1 MGTSTR
7 QVLREKIARR
17 DGLIVVGAFN
27 AMSARIVADQG
38 FEAVYLTGAG
48 LTNMHYGVPDLGVI
62 GLRDVADAT
71 MRVRDA
77 VENLPLIVDMD
88 TGFGNA
94 VNVWHSVRALERAG
108 ADAVQ
113 IEDQVF
119 PKRCGHFAG
128 KAVAPLPD
136 MLDKIRAATD
146 ARTNADFQI
155 IARTDARAV
164 DGFEAAI
171 ERAQRFAEAGA
182 DVLFVE
188 AMTSL
193 DEIRQI
199 PGLLKQPVLI
209 NIVVGGKTPVLN
221 ARELGDMGY
230 SLVLYANA
238 ALQGAVLGMQKALSA
253 LKREGRLD
261 EDPALLAPF
270 SERQRLVNKPWYDA
284 LEQRYAGPCSSVA
297 LLPRRT
303 DVLLVRRVL
312 RTCSRAGRGCMHR
325 SGRV

>member
-1 MGTSTR
+1 MHSMKEAPMGQSTK
-7 QVLREKIARR
+7 QILREKVARR
-17 DGLIVVGAFN
+17 NGLIVAGAFN
-27 AMSARIVADQG
+27 AMSAKVVADQG

-48 LTNMHYGVPDLGVI
+48 LTNMHYGVPDLGII

-71 MRVRDA
+71 LRIREA
-77 VENLPLIVDMD
+77 VPDLPLIVDID

-94 VNVWHSVRALERAG
+94 VNAWHTVRAVERAG

-128 KAVAPLPD
+128 KAVAPLSE

-146 ARTNADFQI
+146 ARTDPDFQI

-164 DGFEAAI
+164 EGFDAAI
-171 ERAQRFAEAGA
+171 DRARQFAEAGA
-182 DVLFVE
+182 DILFVE

-199 PGLLKQPVLI
+199 PQLLKHPLLI
-209 NIVVGGKTPVLN
+209 NIVVGGKTPTLT

-238 ALQGAVLGMQKALSA
+238 ALQGAVLGMQNALST
-253 LKREGRLD
+253 LKRDGKLD

-270 SERQRLVNKPWYDA
+270 NERQRLVDTPLTDE
-284 LEQRYAGPCSSVA
+284 LEKRYAE
-297 LLPRRT
+297 R
-303 DVLLVRRVL
+303 
-312 RTCSRAGRGCMHR
+312 
-325 SGRV
+325 

>member
-1 MGTSTR
+1 MKEAPMGKSTK
-7 QVLREKIARR
+7 QVLREKVARR
-17 DGLIVVGAFN
+17 DGLIVAGAFN
-27 AMSARIVADQG
+27 AMSAKVVADQG

-48 LTNMHYGVPDLGVI
+48 LTNMHYGVPDLGII

-71 MRVRDA
+71 LRIREA
-77 VENLPLIVDMD
+77 VPDLPLIVDID

-94 VNVWHSVRALERAG
+94 VNAWHTVRAVERAG

-128 KAVAPLPD
+128 KAVAPLSE

-146 ARTNADFQI
+146 ARTDPDFQI

-164 DGFEAAI
+164 EGFDAAI
-171 ERAQRFAEAGA
+171 DRARQFAEAGA
-182 DVLFVE
+182 DILFVE

-199 PGLLKQPVLI
+199 PQLLKHPLLI
-209 NIVVGGKTPVLN
+209 NIVVGGKTPTLT

-238 ALQGAVLGMQKALSA
+238 ALQGAVLGMQKALST
-253 LKREGRLD
+253 LKRDGKLD

-270 SERQRLVNKPWYDA
+270 NERQRLVDKPLYDE
-284 LEQRYAGPCSSVA
+284 LEKRYAE
-297 LLPRRT
+297 R
-303 DVLLVRRVL
+303 
-312 RTCSRAGRGCMHR
+312 
-325 SGRV
+325 

>member
-1 MGTSTR
+1 MSPSTK
-7 QVLREKIARR
+7 QVLREKVARR
-17 DGLIVVGAFN
+17 DGLIVAGAFN
-27 AMSARIVADQG
+27 AMSAKIVADQG

-48 LTNMHYGVPDLGVI
+48 LTNMHYGAPDLGII

-71 MRVRDA
+71 LRIREA
-77 VENLPLIVDMD
+77 VEGLPLIVDID

-94 VNVWHSVRALERAG
+94 VNAWHTVRALERAG

-128 KAVAPLPD
+128 KAVAPLPE

-146 ARTNADFQI
+146 ARKDPDFQI

-164 DGFEAAI
+164 EGFDAAI
-171 ERAQRFAEAGA
+171 ERAQQFAEAGA
-182 DVLFVE
+182 DILFVE

-193 DEIRQI
+193 EEIRKI
-199 PGLLKQPVLI
+199 PQLLKQPLLI
-209 NIVVGGKTPVLN
+209 NIVVGGKTPTLA
-221 ARELGDMGY
+221 ARELGAMGY

-238 ALQGAVLGMQKALSA
+238 ALQGAVLGMQNALST
-253 LKREGRLD
+253 LKRDGKLD

-270 SERQRLVNKPWYDA
+270 NERQRLVDKPWYDE
-284 LEQRYAGPCSSVA
+284 LEKRYAE
-297 LLPRRT
+297 R
-303 DVLLVRRVL
+303 
-312 RTCSRAGRGCMHR
+312 
-325 SGRV
+325 

>member
-1 MGTSTR
+1 MEKSTKR
-7 QVLREKIARR
+7 VLREKVARR
-17 DGLIVVGAFN
+17 NGLIVAGAFN

-48 LTNMHYGVPDLGVI
+48 LTNMHYGAPDLGII

-71 MRVRDA
+71 MRIREA
-77 VENLPLIVDMD
+77 VEELPLIVDID

-94 VNVWHSVRALERAG
+94 VNAWHTVRALERAG

-128 KAVAPLPD
+128 KAVAPLSE

-146 ARTNADFQI
+146 ARQDPDFQI

-164 DGFEAAI
+164 EGFEGAI
-171 ERAQRFAEAGA
+171 ERAQKFAEAGA
-182 DVLFVE
+182 DILFVE
-188 AMTSL
+188 AMTTL
-193 DEIRQI
+193 EEIGKI
-199 PGLLKQPVLI
+199 PQLLKQPLLI
-209 NIVVGGKTPVLN
+209 NIVVGGKTPTLS
-221 ARELGDMGY
+221 AQELGGMGY

-238 ALQGAVLGMQKALSA
+238 ALQGAVLGMQNALSA
-253 LKREGRLD
+253 LKRDGKLD

-270 SERQRLVNKPWYDA
+270 NERQRLARKPLYDE
-284 LEQRYAGPCSSVA
+284 LERRYAE
-297 LLPRRT
+297 R
-303 DVLLVRRVL
+303 
-312 RTCSRAGRGCMHR
+312 
-325 SGRV
+325 

>member
-1 MGTSTR
+1 MGKSTK
-7 QVLREKIARR
+7 QVLREKVARR
-17 DGLIVVGAFN
+17 NGLVVAGAFN
-27 AMSARIVADQG
+27 AMSARVVADQG

-48 LTNMHYGVPDLGVI
+48 LTNMHYGVPDLGII

-71 MRVRDA
+71 LRIREA
-77 VENLPLIVDMD
+77 VEDLPLIVDID

-94 VNVWHSVRALERAG
+94 VNAWHTVRALERAG

-128 KAVAPLPD
+128 KAVAPLPE
-136 MLDKIRAATD
+136 MLDKIRAAAD
-146 ARTNADFQI
+146 ARHDPDFQI

-164 DGFEAAI
+164 EGFEGAI
-171 ERAQRFAEAGA
+171 ERAQKFAEAGA
-182 DVLFVE
+182 DILFVE

-193 DEIRQI
+193 EEIRKI
-199 PGLLKQPVLI
+199 PQLLKEPLLI
-209 NIVVGGKTPVLN
+209 NIVVGGKTPTLTSQ
-221 ARELGDMGY
+221 ELGSMGY

-253 LKREGRLD
+253 LKRDGKLD

-270 SERQRLVNKPWYDA
+270 NERQRLVNKPLYDE
-284 LEQRYAGPCSSVA
+284 LEQRYAE
-297 LLPRRT
+297 R
-303 DVLLVRRVL
+303 
-312 RTCSRAGRGCMHR
+312 
-325 SGRV
+325 

>member
-1 MGTSTR
+1 MGKSTK
-7 QVLREKIARR
+7 QVLREKVARR
-17 DGLIVVGAFN
+17 DGLIVAGAFN
-27 AMSARIVADQG
+27 AMSAKVVADQG

-48 LTNMHYGVPDLGVI
+48 LTNMHYGVPDLGII

-71 MRVRDA
+71 LRIREA
-77 VENLPLIVDMD
+77 VPDLPLIVDID

-94 VNVWHSVRALERAG
+94 VNAWHTVRAVERAG

-128 KAVAPLPD
+128 KAVAPLSE

-146 ARTNADFQI
+146 ARTDPDFQI

-164 DGFEAAI
+164 EGFDAAI
-171 ERAQRFAEAGA
+171 DRARQFAEAGA
-182 DVLFVE
+182 DILFVE

-199 PGLLKQPVLI
+199 PQLLKHPLLI
-209 NIVVGGKTPVLN
+209 NIVVGGKTPTLT

-238 ALQGAVLGMQKALSA
+238 ALQGAVLGMQKALST
-253 LKREGRLD
+253 LKRDGKLD

-270 SERQRLVNKPWYDA
+270 NERQRLVDKPLYDE
-284 LEQRYAGPCSSVA
+284 LEKRYAE
-297 LLPRRT
+297 R
-303 DVLLVRRVL
+303 
-312 RTCSRAGRGCMHR
+312 
-325 SGRV
+325 

>member
-1 MGTSTR
+1 MGKSTK
-7 QVLREKIARR
+7 QVLREKVARR
-17 DGLIVVGAFN
+17 DGLIVAGAFN
-27 AMSARIVADQG
+27 AMSAKVVADQG

-48 LTNMHYGVPDLGVI
+48 LTNMHYGVPDLGII

-71 MRVRDA
+71 LRIREA
-77 VENLPLIVDMD
+77 VPDLPLIVDID

-94 VNVWHSVRALERAG
+94 VNAWHTVRALERAG

-128 KAVAPLPD
+128 KAVAPLSE

-146 ARTNADFQI
+146 ARTDPDFQI

-164 DGFEAAI
+164 EGFDAAI
-171 ERAQRFAEAGA
+171 DRARQFAEAGA
-182 DVLFVE
+182 DILFVE

-199 PGLLKQPVLI
+199 PQLLKHPLLI
-209 NIVVGGKTPVLN
+209 NIVVGGKTPTLT

-238 ALQGAVLGMQKALSA
+238 ALQGAVLGMQKALST
-253 LKREGRLD
+253 LKRDGKLD

-270 SERQRLVNKPWYDA
+270 NERQRLVDKPLYDE
-284 LEQRYAGPCSSVA
+284 LEKRYAE
-297 LLPRRT
+297 R
-303 DVLLVRRVL
+303 
-312 RTCSRAGRGCMHR
+312 
-325 SGRV
+325 

>member
-1 MGTSTR
+1 MGTSTQ

-17 DGLIVVGAFN
+17 DGLIVAGAFN

-38 FEAVYLTGAG
+38 FEVVYLTGAG

-128 KAVAPLPD
+128 KAVAPLPV

-164 DGFEAAI
+164 EGFEAAI

-199 PGLLKQPVLI
+199 PGLLKQPLLI
-209 NIVVGGKTPVLN
+209 NIVVGGKTPTLS
-221 ARELGDMGY
+221 ARELGAMGY

-253 LKREGRLD
+253 LKREGKLD

-284 LEQRYAGPCSSVA
+284 LEQRYAEP
-297 LLPRRT
+297 
-303 DVLLVRRVL
+303 
-312 RTCSRAGRGCMHR
+312 
-325 SGRV
+325 

>member
-1 MGTSTR
+1 MGISTR
-7 QVLREKIARR
+7 QVLRKKVARR
-17 DGLIVVGAFN
+17 NGLIVAGAFN

-38 FEAVYLTGAG
+38 FEVVYLTGAG
-48 LTNMHYGVPDLGVI
+48 LTNMHYGVPDLGII

-71 MRVRDA
+71 MRVREA
-77 VENLPLIVDMD
+77 VQDLPLIVDID

-94 VNVWHSVRALERAG
+94 VNAWHTVRALERAG

-128 KAVAPLPD
+128 KAVAPLSE
-136 MLDKIRAATD
+136 MLDKIRAAAD
-146 ARTNADFQI
+146 ARVDPDFQI

-164 DGFEAAI
+164 EGFEAAI

-182 DVLFVE
+182 DILFVE

-193 DEIRQI
+193 EEVREIPR
-199 PGLLKQPVLI
+199 LLKQPLLI
-209 NIVVGGKTPVLN
+209 NIVVGGKTPTLT
-221 ARELGDMGY
+221 AQELGGMGY

-253 LKREGRLD
+253 LKRDGKLD
-261 EDPALLAPF
+261 EDSTLLAPF
-270 SERQRLVNKPWYDA
+270 SERQRLVNKPLYDA
-284 LEQRYAGPCSSVA
+284 LEQRYAEP
-297 LLPRRT
+297 
-303 DVLLVRRVL
+303 
-312 RTCSRAGRGCMHR
+312 
-325 SGRV
+325 

>member
-1 MGTSTR
+1 MGKSTK
-7 QVLREKIARR
+7 QVLREKVARR
-17 DGLIVVGAFN
+17 DGLIVAGAFN
-27 AMSARIVADQG
+27 AMSAKVVADQG

-48 LTNMHYGVPDLGVI
+48 LTNMHYGVPDLGII

-71 MRVRDA
+71 LRIREA
-77 VENLPLIVDMD
+77 VPDLPLIVDID

-94 VNVWHSVRALERAG
+94 VNAWHTVRALERAG

-128 KAVAPLPD
+128 KAVAPLSE

-146 ARTNADFQI
+146 ARTDPDFQI

-164 DGFEAAI
+164 EGFDAAI
-171 ERAQRFAEAGA
+171 DRARQFAEAGA
-182 DVLFVE
+182 DILFVE

-193 DEIRQI
+193 EEIRLI
-199 PGLLKQPVLI
+199 PQLLKHPLLI
-209 NIVVGGKTPVLN
+209 NIVVGGKTPTLT

-238 ALQGAVLGMQKALSA
+238 ALQGAVLGMQNALST
-253 LKREGRLD
+253 LKRDGKLD

-270 SERQRLVNKPWYDA
+270 NERQRLVDKPLYDE
-284 LEQRYAGPCSSVA
+284 LEKRYAE
-297 LLPRRT
+297 R
-303 DVLLVRRVL
+303 
-312 RTCSRAGRGCMHR
+312 
-325 SGRV
+325 

>member
-1 MGTSTR
+1 MGKTTK
-7 QVLREKIARR
+7 QVLRDKVARR
-17 DGLIVVGAFN
+17 DGLIVAGAFN
-27 AMSARIVADQG
+27 AMSARVVADQG

-48 LTNMHYGVPDLGVI
+48 LTNMHYGAPDLGII

-71 MRVRDA
+71 MRIREA
-77 VENLPLIVDMD
+77 VDELPLIVDID

-94 VNVWHSVRALERAG
+94 VNAWHTVRTLERAG

-128 KAVAPLPD
+128 KSVAPLGE

-146 ARTNADFQI
+146 ARQDENFQI

-164 DGFEAAI
+164 EGFDAAI
-171 ERAQRFAEAGA
+171 ERAQKFAEAGA

-188 AMTSL
+188 AMTTL
-193 DEIRQI
+193 EEIQKI
-199 PGLLKQPVLI
+199 PQLLKQPLLI
-209 NIVVGGKTPVLN
+209 NIVVGGKTPTLT
-221 ARELGDMGY
+221 AQELGGMGY

-238 ALQGAVLGMQKALSA
+238 ALQSAVAGMQKALST
-253 LKREGRLD
+253 LRRDGKLD

-270 SERQRLVNKPWYDA
+270 NERQRLVNKPLYDE
-284 LEQRYAGPCSSVA
+284 LEQRYTT
-297 LLPRRT
+297 R
-303 DVLLVRRVL
+303 
-312 RTCSRAGRGCMHR
+312 
-325 SGRV
+325 